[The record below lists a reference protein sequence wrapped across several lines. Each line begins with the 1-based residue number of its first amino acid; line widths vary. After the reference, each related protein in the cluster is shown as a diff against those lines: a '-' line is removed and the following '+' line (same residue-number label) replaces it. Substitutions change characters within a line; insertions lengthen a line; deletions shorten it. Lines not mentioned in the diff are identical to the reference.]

1 MSTEIPALPPRR
13 VATTTQVENEAMTL
27 TGCPCYSPMALLVH
41 LETFHS
47 DHKHVFKSLIVE
59 KGSSEEDNMDMT
71 TTASETPVSLAQDD
85 LIETMNID
93 ENLVRIENNKTS
105 RYICQ
110 VCHIWLQVEH
120 SMEAAEKCSAPNYL
134 CHHYHSQSLGGYY
147 CCGCQYAIA
156 TEFIDPVVSMA
167 VLKRLEATRSKAR
180 SFADMMQKKGEQDPT
195 LVSTYN
201 TVLVYIKDLL
211 SGVKRNI
218 NSVNPNFLSRIGL
231 SDGR

>member
-1 MSTEIPALPPRR
+1 MSTEIPALPPRK
-13 VATTTQVENEAMTL
+13 VATTSQVENEAMTL

-59 KGSSEEDNMDMT
+59 KSSSKEDNMDMT
-71 TTASETPVSLAQDD
+71 TTAPETPVSLAQDD

-93 ENLVRIENNKTS
+93 ENLVRIESNKTS

-195 LVSTYN
+195 LVSTYT